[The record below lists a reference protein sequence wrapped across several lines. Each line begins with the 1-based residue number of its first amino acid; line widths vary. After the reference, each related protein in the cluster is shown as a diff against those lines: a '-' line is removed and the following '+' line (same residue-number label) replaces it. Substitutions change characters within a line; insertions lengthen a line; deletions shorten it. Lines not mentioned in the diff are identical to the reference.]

1 MKYTSKQI
9 DNFLHGIEDG
19 RITMYNLPDDLY
31 VAITDHLKK
40 GVFKG
45 FGSNLVNV
53 STQDFDLLK
62 NLTENVYM
70 FGAAKTYQEVK
81 EISSLLVDENGKVRT
96 SREFN
101 KLGREKFSTWNDDR
115 GKTEYNTAIGQA
127 QMASKWAEI
136 DRQKD
141 IMPNLRYSAIGD
153 ACAICRPLD
162 GLTAPVNSSIWNKV
176 SPLNHFNCFCV
187 LLQED
192 ESAKL
197 TKNPESITG
206 PVEAKMNDVFLHN
219 PYRTGQV
226 FPKDH
231 PYFEVPKKDKAFA
244 KKNFDLPIPDLNEYK
259 QGND

>member
-96 SREFN
+96 SRS
-101 KLGREKFSTWNDDR
+101 ST
-115 GKTEYNTAIGQA
+115 
-127 QMASKWAEI
+127 S
-136 DRQKD
+136 
-141 IMPNLRYSAIGD
+141 
-153 ACAICRPLD
+153 
-162 GLTAPVNSSIWNKV
+162 
-176 SPLNHFNCFCV
+176 
-187 LLQED
+187 
-192 ESAKL
+192 
-197 TKNPESITG
+197 
-206 PVEAKMNDVFLHN
+206 
-219 PYRTGQV
+219 
-226 FPKDH
+226 
-231 PYFEVPKKDKAFA
+231 
-244 KKNFDLPIPDLNEYK
+244 
-259 QGND
+259 